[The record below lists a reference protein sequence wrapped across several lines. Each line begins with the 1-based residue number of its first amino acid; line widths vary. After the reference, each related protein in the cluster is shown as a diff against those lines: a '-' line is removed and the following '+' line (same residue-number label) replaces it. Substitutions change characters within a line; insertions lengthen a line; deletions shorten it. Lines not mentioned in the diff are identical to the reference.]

1 LEVLYGGKMS
11 VALVRLSTFPQVQGQ
26 PSAKL
31 VTVNGVPVAPSP
43 VVRAARLPRSSLRRR
58 PKPARQVGFDAYR
71 LVVAGN
77 GNFHVMGPGFRDEQ
91 LSAFAEERRKSGDNI
106 AVALRDVR
114 NLLNVVNKT
123 AAALP
128 NARALLVRDVRSARR
143 VYRAYVKAR
152 KWTTQ
157 NGRNSREG
165 IFIVTGDDARSYEN
179 AVTVLALSRF
189 FQFLTDRDEFPDI
202 DPMRMDPSRSR
213 LGAGETRSTFTQDG
227 KVTVDTDLMFRTPQ
241 AQRIAPRTGDPFFLQ
256 RILAAGDAAGWPLV
270 VRTLVQSKGLTGGRD
285 FQLRPIPVF
294 NWLVLGKGDF
304 IHAPGKFSKGKLE
317 VRLRVCKELHASL
330 VRLMDSTY
338 PHLGGFAGLMK
349 KARSRNDRDEL
360 KGLYIFSLN
369 GRAPVSYSFV
379 NDDWFRPVIERAG
392 LCVEDL
398 GDGTSEPVRRWVTM
412 HWLRHE
418 FTNTILQRI
427 EESGVSQKDKMV
439 QRILLA
445 RYMGWKS
452 AQAMLEFYGRWFF
465 NKEVDEFI
473 AAQME
478 AANDNSLPAAFDE
491 DFDAD
496 HATDEERDTINRIMG
511 GLLKVRA

>member
-1 LEVLYGGKMS
+1 MS
-11 VALVRLSTFPQVQGQ
+11 LASARLSTVAQAQGA

-31 VTVNGVPVAPSP
+31 ATVDGVPVASDPAVS
-43 VVRAARLPRSSLRRR
+43 AARLPRSSLRRR
-58 PKPARQVGFDAYR
+58 PKPARQVGFEAFR

-77 GNFHVMGPGFRDEQ
+77 GTFHVMGPGFRDEQ
-91 LSAFAEERRKSGDNI
+91 LSAFAEDRRKSAGSI
-106 AVALRDVR
+106 AVALRDVG
-114 NLLNVVNKT
+114 NLIKVVNRT
-123 AAALP
+123 AATLP
-128 NARALLVRDVRSARR
+128 GARALLVRDVRSARR

-152 KWTTQ
+152 NWTTQ

-165 IFIVTGDDARSYEN
+165 IFVLTGDDARSYEN

-189 FQFLTDRDEFPDI
+189 FQFLADRDEFPDI

-213 LGAGETRSTFTQDG
+213 LSAGETRAIAHQDG

-270 VRTLVQSKGLTGGRD
+270 VRTLIEAKGLTGGRD
-285 FQLRPIPVF
+285 FQLRPIPLF
-294 NWLVLGKGDF
+294 NWLVLGKGEF
-304 IHAPGKFSKGKLE
+304 IHAPGKYSKGKLE
-317 VRLRVCKELHASL
+317 IRLRVGRELHASL
-330 VRLMDSTY
+330 VRLMDGTY
-338 PHLGGFAGLMK
+338 SHLGGFAGLMK
-349 KARSRNDRDEL
+349 MARSRNDRDEL

-369 GRAPVSYSFV
+369 GRTAVSYSFV
-379 NDDWFRPVIERAG
+379 NDDWFRPVIEQAG

-398 GDGTSEPVRRWVTM
+398 GDGTAEPVRRWVTM

-496 HATDEERDTINRIMG
+496 HATDEERETVNRVMG